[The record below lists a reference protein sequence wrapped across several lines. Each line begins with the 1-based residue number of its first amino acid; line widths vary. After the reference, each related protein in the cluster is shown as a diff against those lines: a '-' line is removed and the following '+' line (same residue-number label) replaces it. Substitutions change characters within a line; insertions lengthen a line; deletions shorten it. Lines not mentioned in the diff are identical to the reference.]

1 MGVSF
6 KAANVIFASV
16 MLGALLPE
24 CHYIFKSSDQQNG
37 SCLCM
42 FSVSAI
48 NLATIN
54 KFLQDHC
61 WFIFFCELFVFLLC
75 EQSWC
80 VSMLTLC
87 GTPSITGLMRL
98 HKSLLDSWS
107 SEACFAK
114 DVSLAW
120 NIGRAVVQKAKLES
134 L

>member
-6 KAANVIFASV
+6 KAANVIFESV

-61 WFIFFCELFVFLLC
+61 WFIFFFVNCLFFSFYVNKAGVL
-75 EQSWC
+75 
-80 VSMLTLC
+80 
-87 GTPSITGLMRL
+87 
-98 HKSLLDSWS
+98 
-107 SEACFAK
+107 AC
-114 DVSLAW
+114 
-120 NIGRAVVQKAKLES
+120 
-134 L
+134 